1 MSNAL
6 YLLGIVK
13 VYNEEIDYLS
23 DTIKAALV
31 DNTYVPD
38 FVVDEHFGD
47 ISGEI
52 SGGGYT
58 AGGET
63 LANKT
68 VTIDAA
74 TLRTLFSADDIT
86 AWNADTFINVAG
98 VIIYM
103 DTGAAA
109 TSPLIAFIAVSP
121 IQDAPI
127 NLNFNV
133 NGVFAIGAC

>member
-6 YLLGIVK
+6 YLLGVVA

-31 DNTYVPD
+31 DNTYNPN
-38 FVVDEHFGD
+38 FVTDEFFSD

-63 LANKT
+63 LAGKT
-68 VTIDAA
+68 VTVDAA
-74 TLRTLFSADDIT
+74 TLRVIFDANDIT
-86 AWNADTFINVAG
+86 AWDGDSFLGAAG

-103 DTGAAA
+103 STGVAG
-109 TSPLIAFIAVSP
+109 TSPLIAYAAISP
-121 IQDAPI
+121 EQDAPL
-127 NLNFNV
+127 NLNFNT
-133 NGVFAIGAC
+133 NGIFSIGVC